1 MKEKLSSALGL
12 VGIILYYLISLLIA
26 FFPIFIISKSF
37 WINLIFFW
45 IIQAVPISSILFWI
59 WGLVITLKGPQ
70 DIIATIYYVLFV
82 IMFIPFFI
90 STVLDLLNPHR
101 H

>member
-12 VGIILYYLISLLIA
+12 VGIILYYIISLLIA

-37 WINLIFFW
+37 WISFIFFW
-45 IIQAVPISSILFWI
+45 IIQIFPLSSVFFWI
-59 WGLVITLKGPQ
+59 WGLVITLNGPQ
-70 DIIATIYYVLFV
+70 DIIATIYYVLFA

-90 STVLDLLNPHR
+90 SIICDLLKSGS
-101 H
+101 